1 MIALGHAPGKYEE
14 EKKGEE
20 GQDEGNRPIYT
31 RPRGAVHERRKF
43 SVFVHSPTG
52 TEHVIRLC
60 GEDCSRGRWR
70 EGLGVARDD
79 SALSVAQMMERRAP
93 LGHQQMEPLL

>member
-1 MIALGHAPGKYEE
+1 MIALGQAQVSMKKKRK
-14 EKKGEE
+14 EKR
-20 GQDEGNRPIYT
+20 DRMEGNRPIYT
-31 RPRGAVHERRKF
+31 RQRGAVHESRKF

-70 EGLGVARDD
+70 EG
-79 SALSVAQMMERRAP
+79 
-93 LGHQQMEPLL
+93 